1 MTGRDRSAREM
12 NLTIGCAFMRE
23 HEHEDVV
30 VISPSCIYA
39 CTRFRVRRTK
49 LLPREEY
56 LRIMRMS
63 IPEVVA
69 HLGRQEDYQDV
80 MDLAGD
86 FSGAQLIEEAVNRSL
101 ARSFRNAMVIAP
113 GDLHTLT
120 GEYLARWDIANVM
133 AILRGTVHN
142 IPRRQVRDLLIPAGE
157 VDSALLDHLLDLATC
172 SEVLEALR
180 GWRLYPVLAEYYRI
194 CGERGVFARIE
205 NELYRCYYAG
215 LLGLAASGCSG
226 CRELIAYLRFEIDI
240 TNMKNLLRLHCAR
253 EACDITVVDRT
264 MISGGRIPLS
274 LFRRLYGVE
283 TEEEFV
289 NIFLQTEIVP
299 ILAQAVRELRQ
310 DPNFSSIDAAELV
323 WRRWHQHRRPI
334 HEVEIAITRVR
345 LQQMDSLSRRQPFSV
360 LPVLAYLERKKYEVA
375 NLRAIARGKA
385 FGLPSERIWQYIVM

>member
-1 MTGRDRSAREM
+1 
-12 NLTIGCAFMRE
+12 MRE

-30 VISPSCIYA
+30 VISPSCVYA
-39 CTRFRVRRTK
+39 CTRFRVRKTK

-63 IPEVVA
+63 MPEVVA

-101 ARSFRNAMVIAP
+101 ARSFRSAMAIAP

-142 IPRRQVRDLLIPAGE
+142 VPRRQVRDLLIPAGE
-157 VDSALLDHLLDLATC
+157 IDSALLDHLLNLTAC
-172 SEVLEALR
+172 GEVLEALQ

-194 CGERGVFARIE
+194 CGEKGVFARIE
-205 NELYRCYYAG
+205 NELYRRYYAG
-215 LLGLAASGCSG
+215 LLDLATSGCSG
-226 CRELIAYLRFEIDI
+226 CQELIAYLRFEIDI

-264 MISGGRIPLS
+264 MIPGGHIPLG
-274 LFRRLYGVE
+274 LFRRLYDIE

-289 NIFLQTEIVP
+289 SVFLQTAIVP
-299 ILAQAVRELRQ
+299 ILTQAVRELRQ
-310 DPNFSSIDAAELV
+310 DPDFSSTDAAELV
-323 WRRWHQHRRPI
+323 WRRWHRHLRPV

-345 LQQMDSLSRRQPFSV
+345 LHQMESLSRRHPFSV
-360 LPVLAYLERKKYEVA
+360 LPVLAYLERKRYEVA

-385 FGLPSERIWQYIVM
+385 FGLPSERIWQYIVT